1 MKRDYLKPTIRVVK
15 MQQRQYLLTG
25 SNDDPYPDGGNGIKS
40 RGFRGDWDDVEE

>member
-15 MQQRQYLLTG
+15 MQQRQYLLDG
-25 SNDDPYPDGGNGIKS
+25 SNPPGYGPGYS

>member
-15 MQQRQYLLTG
+15 MQHRPLLQDG
-25 SNDDPYPDGGNGIKS
+25 SPLNPEPGGGES

>member
-15 MQQRQYLLTG
+15 MQQRQYLLAG
-25 SNDDPYPDGGNGIKS
+25 SDPEHHGGFS